1 MRFNYTNYPPFKAY
15 GVEGWWLDN
24 LLKAGKLSRKAY
36 LKLAAQVTV
45 GFQKRLAD
53 CKAAERYL
61 HDETLQDA
69 IRAHAKALEPATLPM
84 KSFPVIEAWRMPMI
98 CVSCRARN
106 IKQRS
111 MHCGILLQEFVACH
125 DGSSRF
131 RRPILAI
138 VGGTRLG
145 KSMLAAHTLQH
156 TAQQLGL
163 PEYLEVAFEESE
175 QMDLAEFDRRIHAG
189 VILDGVGDAL
199 FLKRHREALQ
209 SRAKMVKVRA
219 TNVYSYAYSFCGRA
233 VVATFDLSA
242 QNLGELE
249 SDHWLCNRD
258 NDGVVVLPVGLSVH
272 PTHCVRVSKQSR
284 LPALQKRHRSQ
295 KCAAIALD
303 AAGCCPASG
312 TPDPPTAGRGIST
325 SVPRRAVYNNITEA
339 IGKTPVIKV
348 NRLAPA
354 GINLYVKCEYFN
366 PLSSVKAERSIGG
379 PKIFRKCTFVAF
391 VPLILSIARA
401 PRDRLAIAIIE
412 DAEQRGELKPGGTV
426 VEATSGNTGIALAM
440 VCAQRGYKFVSTMAA
455 SFSVERRKVM
465 RMLGAKVV
473 VTPAPLGGTGMVL
486 KAEELAEKHGWY
498 LARQFENEANPAY
511 HAKTTGP
518 EILADFEGKSL
529 DYWVTGYG
537 TGGTFQGAGKVLKEA
552 RPGLKIILSE
562 PKGAALITSGIKQ
575 ERKEVLGKFGAP
587 AKGHPAWNPHPIQG
601 WTPNFIPKVTEDGL
615 EMKVH
620 DEVLTVDPQEAVHG
634 HTMQQCHED
643 LTRFG
648 KDGRHLLRDLWWSNC
663 GNSTGGCGKSARC
676 SGDHLLEWKVLRGS
690 VPWELPPLSW
700 AHCISSLL
708 LSLHMRGQG
717 RRYLSTPLFG
727 DIDAEMNEE
736 EMELAKSTPSV
747 AASAS
752 LASNVFSEGVL
763 QRLRVTPG
771 AFAKAAVAAALVA
784 ALHAALSFA
793 GPARTNA
800 GAGPSLRGTVRAETS
815 TVSDAAE
822 GLGLPRSLAAVALA
836 GAVAVRARKSTALRA
851 TRVEWFRKVKRIS
864 GDRAVFDVSIP
875 KPLGLALE
883 AFPDGR
889 GVGISSITPESN
901 ADQLNRKVCIT
912 EEDNG
917 MWVLEGDRV
926 IGINGTETVDSTVE
940 DIAKLVGESEGDSV
954 TLTLVRNTR
963 NGPIKVVIMPEK
975 KFATVRRNAR
985 LSSAVEFALGRE
997 IKYGC
1002 IDGWCGTCWHRE
1014 RTTGWLFKPCS
1025 DMITSDW
1032 DNVMPMVLFPKPEKA
1047 GDATL
1052 LQPRGA

>member
-1 MRFNYTNYPPFKAY
+1 MI
-15 GVEGWWLDN
+15 G
-24 LLKAGKLSRKAY
+24 SR
-36 LKLAAQVTV
+36 
-45 GFQKRLAD
+45 GFVF
-53 CKAAERYL
+53 
-61 HDETLQDA
+61 T
-69 IRAHAKALEPATLPM
+69 
-84 KSFPVIEAWRMPMI
+84 
-98 CVSCRARN
+98 
-106 IKQRS
+106 
-111 MHCGILLQEFVACH
+111 
-125 DGSSRF
+125 
-131 RRPILAI
+131 
-138 VGGTRLG
+138 
-145 KSMLAAHTLQH
+145 
-156 TAQQLGL
+156 
-163 PEYLEVAFEESE
+163 
-175 QMDLAEFDRRIHAG
+175 
-189 VILDGVGDAL
+189 
-199 FLKRHREALQ
+199 
-209 SRAKMVKVRA
+209 
-219 TNVYSYAYSFCGRA
+219 
-233 VVATFDLSA
+233 
-242 QNLGELE
+242 
-249 SDHWLCNRD
+249 
-258 NDGVVVLPVGLSVH
+258 
-272 PTHCVRVSKQSR
+272 
-284 LPALQKRHRSQ
+284 
-295 KCAAIALD
+295 
-303 AAGCCPASG
+303 
-312 TPDPPTAGRGIST
+312 RGIST

-366 PLSSVKAERSIGG
+366 PLSSVK
-379 PKIFRKCTFVAF
+379 
-391 VPLILSIARA
+391 
-401 PRDRLAIAIIE
+401 DRLAIAIIE

-518 EILADFEGKSL
+518 EILADFEGKTL

-562 PKGAALITSGIKQ
+562 PKGAALISSGIKQ

-620 DEVLTVDPQEAVHG
+620 DEVLTVDPQEAMKTSHALARMEGIFCGTSGGATVATALEASLKYKCAALGWTNPWLHN
-634 HTMQQCHED
+634 CAAVS
-643 LTRFG
+643 
-648 KDGRHLLRDLWWSNC
+648 DGTQAPRLRP
-663 GNSTGGCGKSARC
+663 A
-676 SGDHLLEWKVLRGS
+676 VS
-690 VPWELPPLSW
+690 VP
-700 AHCISSLL
+700 A
-708 LSLHMRGQG
+708 M
-717 RRYLSTPLFG
+717 
-727 DIDAEMNEE
+727 
-736 EMELAKSTPSV
+736 LA
-747 AASAS
+747 
-752 LASNVFSEGVL
+752 
-763 QRLRVTPG
+763 
-771 AFAKAAVAAALVA
+771 AKQAAVAAALVA
-784 ALHAALSFA
+784 ALHAALSFV

-800 GAGPSLRGTVRAETS
+800 GAGASLRGAVRPETS
-815 TVSDAAE
+815 TVSDGQ
-822 GLGLPRSLAAVALA
+822 GLGLSAGSLAAVALA

-917 MWVLEGDRV
+917 MWILEGDRV
-926 IGINGTETVDSTVE
+926 IGVNGTETVDSTVE

-963 NGPIKVVIMPEK
+963 NGPIKVVIMPDK